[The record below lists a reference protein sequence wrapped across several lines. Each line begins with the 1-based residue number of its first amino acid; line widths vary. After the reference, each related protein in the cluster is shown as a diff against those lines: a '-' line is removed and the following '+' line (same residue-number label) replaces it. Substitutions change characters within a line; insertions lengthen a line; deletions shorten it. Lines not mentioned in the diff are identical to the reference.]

1 MQIEN
6 VSDTAFW
13 VAHYRGQEGKRKDAL
28 FQDPLAEKLAG
39 EKGAQIAQLMTRSR
53 YTGWSVVIRT
63 HVIDGFIQKKVEA
76 GEVDAVVNLGAGL
89 DTRPYRLDLP
99 KGLPW
104 IEVDFAPMI
113 EFKEEKLKAEESRV
127 ALERVKI
134 DLTKDE
140 LRREFLSQINSRFKK
155 ILVLTEGVIP
165 YLTEIEV
172 AALAKDLRAQSHI
185 RFWIGEQLSP
195 EVVKMLKKFRDK
207 EMKNAP
213 FQFDPPE
220 WESFFSELG
229 WKQEEVRYFMQVA
242 RQLKR
247 YPPVPL
253 WMMLMFPVI
262 QLFSTAKQ
270 REKRMKQSA
279 YALRVPK

>member
-39 EKGAQIAQLMTRSR
+39 EKGAQIAHLMTRSR

-113 EFKEEKLKAEESRV
+113 EFKEEKLKAEEPRV

-134 DLTKDE
+134 DLTKEE
-140 LRREFLSQINSRFKK
+140 LRREFLSGINSRFKK

-220 WESFFSELG
+220 WESFFAEQG
-229 WKQEEVRYFMQVA
+229 WKQEEVRYFLQVA

-247 YPPVPL
+247 YPPIPL